1 MSYLIK
7 VKIKVFCAIFYSKE
21 TGGPDPSTTDFR
33 LKTAE
38 S

>member
-7 VKIKVFCAIFYSKE
+7 VKIKVLCAIFYSKE
-21 TGGPDPSTTDFR
+21 TGGPDPSTDFR
-33 LKTAE
+33 FKTAE